1 MERVR
6 IAPTY
11 DSRWLEIQRPQPLCD
26 RYLESLF
33 EDTVTGFKG
42 KKPDHSIK
50 IHDEFKTKFKNFVFS
65 SKLNNIIGIDSF
77 HYEDLISG
85 CTQYIDNLYMQG
97 SLQVISGD
105 YKYHERLDRAV
116 IKKVGDLVPE
126 IPLIISVPF
135 PQYADIHPD
144 MNSILDECK
153 LKNIPIHIDGAWI
166 TCCKDIVFDLQH
178 ETIKS
183 LGISLSKGLGMGW
196 NRIGLRFSKN
206 KISDSISIM
215 NDFHMQN
222 RMLSIVANY
231 VLDNVESDY
240 LWNNYKYQ
248 NEKICKDFNLIQTKS
263 IHIAI
268 NDQQQPVG
276 LSPLIRYLKNE

>member
-11 DSRWLEIQRPQPLCD
+11 DSQWLEIQRPQPLCD

-33 EDTVTGFKG
+33 EDVVTGFKG

-50 IHDEFKTKFKNFVFS
+50 IHDEFKTKFKDFVFS
-65 SKLNNIIGIDSF
+65 SKLNNIIGIDLF

-105 YKYHERLDRAV
+105 YKYHERLNRAV
-116 IKKVGDLVPE
+116 VKKVGDLIPE
-126 IPLIISVPF
+126 IPLLISMPF
-135 PQYADIHPD
+135 PQYADIHRD

-166 TCCKDIVFDLQH
+166 TCCKDITFDLQH
-178 ETIKS
+178 ASIKS

-240 LWNNYKYQ
+240 LWSKYQ
-248 NEKICKDFNLIQTKS
+248 YANEKICKDFNLIQTKS